1 MLALNGSDSLII
13 VIHEIYGINQHI
25 SGVCEYFK
33 KAGFD
38 VICPDLLNV
47 SSPFDYDHE
56 EIAYEYFMKNVGFDP
71 AVEKVSDIII
81 QNRQKYK
88 KIFLVGFSIGAT
100 IAWLCGGNGP
110 ICEGIMGY
118 YGSRIRNCTDVIP
131 KCPVLLIFAAEERS
145 FNVMETVD
153 VLRKKASVKA
163 HVLSGKHGF
172 SDPFSRKYCEK
183 SSKEAMKL
191 ADNFFI
197 GK

>member
-1 MLALNGSDSLII
+1 MLALDGSDTLII

-38 VICPDLLNV
+38 VICPDLLNMG
-47 SSPFDYDHE
+47 SSFDYDHE
-56 EIAYEYFMKNVGFDP
+56 EIAYEYFMKNVGFDS

-100 IAWLCGGNGP
+100 ITWLCSGKEP
-110 ICEGIMGY
+110 ICEGIIGY
-118 YGSRIRNCTDVIP
+118 YGSRIRNYTDVIP
-131 KCPVLLIFAAEERS
+131 KCPALLIFAAEERS

-153 VLRKKASVKA
+153 VLRKKTNAKA
-163 HVLSGKHGF
+163 HVLIGKHGF

-191 ADNFFI
+191 AENFFI

>member
-1 MLALNGSDSLII
+1 MLALNDSDTLII
-13 VIHEIYGINQHI
+13 VLHEIYGINQHI

-47 SSPFDYDHE
+47 NSPFDYDHE

-71 AVEKVSDIII
+71 ATEKVSDIII

-100 IAWLCGGNGP
+100 IAWLCSNKEP
-110 ICEGIMGY
+110 ICEGIIGY
-118 YGSRIRNCTDVIP
+118 YGSRIRNYTDVIP
-131 KCPVLLIFAAEERS
+131 KCTALLIFAAEERT
-145 FNVMETVD
+145 FNVMKTAD
-153 VLRKKASVKA
+153 VLRKKTNVKVC
-163 HVLSGKHGF
+163 VLPGKHGF
-172 SDPFSRKYCEK
+172 SDPFSGKYCEK
-183 SSKEAMKL
+183 SAKEAMKL